1 MRDLP
6 TACCP
11 SIKWCRRSCG
21 WQAERKGNWM
31 QSQTSISEIHSENY
45 RFLQRHVYSQA
56 GIVLEEDKHY
66 LFESRLTPIVRQLG
80 LGSIND
86 LCALIQATRES
97 EVGRR
102 VVEAMTTNETYFFR
116 DPAHYEAIRT
126 VLLPRLK
133 EGRRD
138 TRKLR
143 FWSAA
148 ASTGQEAYSLAMLL
162 LEDALS
168 DWNIQ
173 ILGTDFSSQV
183 LERARSG
190 KYQQIEVNRG
200 LPAALLVKYFR
211 RSGMDW
217 QVSEPVRRMAR
228 FETID
233 LRKSMRSLGP
243 FDLVFCRNVMIYFDA
258 KTKRNILKELHGTMF
273 RGGWLLL
280 GGAETAFGVD
290 EWFEKQTVGNAI
302 VYVAR

>member
-1 MRDLP
+1 MP
-6 TACCP
+6 
-11 SIKWCRRSCG
+11 
-21 WQAERKGNWM
+21 
-31 QSQTSISEIHSENY
+31 SQTPISEIHPENY
-45 RFLQRHVYSQA
+45 RFLQTQVYSQT
-56 GIVLEEDKHY
+56 GIVLEADKHY

-86 LCALIQATRES
+86 LCALLQATTEP
-97 EVGRR
+97 EVGRQ

-133 EGRRD
+133 DDRRD

-148 ASTGQEAYSLAMLL
+148 ASTGHEAYSLAMLI
-162 LEDALS
+162 LEERLS

-200 LPAALLVKYFR
+200 LPAALLVKHFR
-211 RSGMDW
+211 RFGVDW
-217 QVSEPVRRMAR
+217 VLSEPVRRMAR

-233 LRKSMRSLGP
+233 LRKSMRALGP
-243 FDLVFCRNVMIYFDA
+243 FDLVFCRNVMIYFDSE
-258 KTKRNILKELHGTMF
+258 TKRHILKELHGTLF

-280 GGAETAFGVD
+280 GGAETAFGVE
-290 EWFEKQTVGNAI
+290 EWFERRTVGNAI